1 MEEQINKIIDS
12 FLIPDQDS
20 AGNPT
25 GCQVIMGDE
34 DLREMKKQLVELFNK
49 K

>member
-12 FLIPDQDS
+12 YIIPDTNEE
-20 AGNPT
+20 GKLT
-25 GCQVIMGDE
+25 GWWLIMGDE